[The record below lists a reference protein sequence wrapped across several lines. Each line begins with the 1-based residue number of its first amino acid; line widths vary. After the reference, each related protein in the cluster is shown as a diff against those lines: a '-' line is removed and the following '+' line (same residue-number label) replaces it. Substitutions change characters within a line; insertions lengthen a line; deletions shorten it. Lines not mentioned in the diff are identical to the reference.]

1 MRLFVPSF
9 LFRPHNGN
17 DNIDTNRMGS
27 NDDNG
32 GLSDL
37 DLDISLSLNGGKD
50 DPDRDDGDNDSS
62 LDGGNSSTKSTPGN
76 DEDYKMKD
84 CHAAPHSN
92 GVSDKNDDSNFS

>member
-1 MRLFVPSF
+1 MHWCIFSY
-9 LFRPHNGN
+9 PHFYSGHTMATTTLTPTEW
-17 DNIDTNRMGS
+17 DQTT
-27 NDDNG
+27 
-32 GLSDL
+32 DL

-84 CHAAPHSN
+84 CHATPHSN

>member
-1 MRLFVPSF
+1 MHLFVPSF

-27 NDDNG
+27 NNDNG

-50 DPDRDDGDNDSS
+50 DPDRDYRDNDSS
-62 LDGGNSSTKSTPGN
+62 LDGGTV
-76 DEDYKMKD
+76 
-84 CHAAPHSN
+84 APRAPPATMRII
-92 GVSDKNDDSNFS
+92 K